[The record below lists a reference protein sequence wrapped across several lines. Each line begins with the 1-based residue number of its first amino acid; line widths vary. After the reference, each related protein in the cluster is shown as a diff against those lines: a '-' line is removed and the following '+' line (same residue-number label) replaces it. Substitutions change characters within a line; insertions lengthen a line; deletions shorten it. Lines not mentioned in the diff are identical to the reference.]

1 MSYVASGYWAAGYAV
16 EDESGIVVPA
26 NSNSGSV
33 VGPASA
39 TQTHRATP
47 ANGDAGATVSS
58 TFATHGFFAIPRDCQ
73 SGATV
78 SASNAPQNNQVQP
91 ASSNAGATVGSSYAL
106 MLSLELTF
114 PVASYPHTLQSAEY
128 PAK

>member
-1 MSYVASGYWAAGYAV
+1 MSYVAPGYWASGYAV

-26 NSNSGSV
+26 NSNAGSV
-33 VGPASA
+33 VGPSSA
-39 TQTHRATP
+39 AQTHRATP
-47 ANGDAGATVSS
+47 GSSDAGATVSS
-58 TFATHGFFAIPRDCQ
+58 TFASQGFFAFPQDCQ
-73 SGATV
+73 SGSTV

-91 ASSNAGATVGSSYAL
+91 ANSNSGATVGASYAL
-106 MLSLELTF
+106 MLSLDLTF